1 MKIFFSKTFNGVV
14 LAFIATWDFEK
25 NDLYSSI
32 LFPIKL
38 IFSVLLKALST

>member
-1 MKIFFSKTFNGVV
+1 MKIFFSKTFSVAV

-38 IFSVLLKALST
+38 IFSVLLKALAT